1 MVLLDVRREL
11 IEEIIRDNDCLKMKD
26 MEIGGK
32 DLMDLGVEEGRRV
45 GEILKDIFEKVLEGE
60 LPNKR
65 DELILYVKSI
75 L

>member
-1 MVLLDVRREL
+1 
-11 IEEIIRDNDCLKMKD
+11 MKD

-32 DLMDLGVEEGRRV
+32 DLMDLGIEEGRKV
-45 GEILKDIFEKVLEGE
+45 GEILKDVFEKVLEGE